1 MEEIEFYLE
10 EASESMVKAVEHFTN
25 EVAKIRAGKANTSMF
40 DGVTVD
46 YYGSQ
51 TPINQVAN
59 VNTQDAKTIVIKPWE
74 KNMLDP
80 IEKAILGANL
90 GVTPMNDGDF
100 IRIVMPP
107 LTEERRRDLVKK
119 AREVA
124 EHSRVTIRNIRRD
137 ANDTLKQLKS
147 DGASEDMIKTAESK
161 VQSHTNDYVAKVD
174 QYLSAKENEI
184 MTV

>member
-1 MEEIEFYLE
+1 MEELDFYLE
-10 EASESMVKAVEHFTN
+10 EASDSMMKAVEHFTK
-25 EVAKIRAGKANTSMF
+25 EVSKIRAGKASTSMF
-40 DGVTVD
+40 DGVVVD

-74 KNMLDP
+74 KNMLEP
-80 IEKAILGANL
+80 IERAILGANL

-100 IRIVMPP
+100 IRIIMPP

-124 EHSRVTIRNIRRD
+124 ENSRVTIRSIRRD
-137 ANDTLKQLKS
+137 ANEALKQLKS
-147 DGASEDMIKTAESK
+147 DGASEDMIKTAEAK
-161 VQSHTNDYVAKVD
+161 VQTCTNDNVAKVD
-174 QYLSAKENEI
+174 EYLTAKEGEI